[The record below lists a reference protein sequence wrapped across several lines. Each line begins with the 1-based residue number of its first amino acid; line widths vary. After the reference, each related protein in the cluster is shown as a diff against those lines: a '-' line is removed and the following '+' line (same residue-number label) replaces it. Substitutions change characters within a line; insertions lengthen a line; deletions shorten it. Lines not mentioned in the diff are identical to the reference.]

1 MPRKKIEEVSQQT
14 EISKAVNAGDTP
26 EKFKLSAIGSSGL
39 NIFSGVTYDELQQDL
54 QWPNSILTYKKM
66 TYSVPVNAC
75 LSLFENLISKVKW
88 RVKPPK
94 NATAQELEQ
103 TKFVEE
109 CLHDMDSSFR
119 EVIKDSLS
127 SNIYG
132 FAIQEKVYRK
142 RTKEN
147 GSLYNDGKIGLKKIS
162 LRNQE
167 TIEGFLFDEKTGDIK
182 GVKQNLDLVSNLY
195 SRARKGTVVIPRSK
209 ILHITV
215 GRNRSDPFGKSMLRD
230 VYMAWRYLE
239 ALQELE
245 ATGIQKDLSG
255 IPIMRVPA
263 QLMSSDASPEQKI
276 ILENLKNILRNL
288 QNNTQS
294 GVMLPSA
301 VDEMTKT
308 KLFDLEL
315 LSNDGGKKN
324 FQIDKVKEFYQNQIY
339 TGLFADVLILGSNGV
354 GSFALGQI
362 KNSLT
367 GAAVESMLDNIVEA
381 INRDVIRQLYELN
394 GFDIKNACTLD
405 YENLHSADLE
415 TLSKYYQRVTSVG
428 LIEKDREVL
437 NSVRT
442 AIGIDPY
449 PGDLPP
455 QLDLITPTT
464 SRSGDGMTTPG
475 EGTSTNVSG
484 QDTSSN
490 NLENAA

>member
-1 MPRKKIEEVSQQT
+1 MPRKKTEEVSQQT

-88 RVKPPK
+88 RVKPPV

-142 RTKEN
+142 RLKEN
-147 GSLYNDGKIGLKKIS
+147 GSLYEDGKIGLKKIS

-167 TIEGFLFDEKTGDIK
+167 TIDGFLFDEKTGDIK

-209 ILHITV
+209 YVHITV

-239 ALQELE
+239 CLQEME
-245 ATGIQKDLSG
+245 ATGVQKDLNG
-255 IPIMRVPA
+255 LPLLRVPS
-263 QLMSSDASPEQKI
+263 QLMSSDASPEQKL

-288 QNNTQS
+288 QNNSQA

-308 KLFDLEL
+308 KLFDIEL
-315 LSNDGGKKN
+315 LSTDGKKN
-324 FQIDKVKEFYQNQIY
+324 YNVSDIKTYYQNQIY
-339 TGLFADVLILGSNGV
+339 IGLGGDLLVLGTNGV
-354 GSFALGQI
+354 GSFAVGQL
-362 KNSLT
+362 KSSLT
-367 GAAVESMLDNIVEA
+367 GAAIESMLDNIVESFE
-381 INRDVIRQLYELN
+381 RDVVRQLYELN
-394 GFDIKNACTLD
+394 GFTGRFCEID
-405 YENLHSADLE
+405 YENLHAPDLE
-415 TLSKYYQRVTSVG
+415 LISKFWQRVATSG
-428 LIEKDREVL
+428 LVELDRDVL
-437 NSVRT
+437 NSIRSS
-442 AIGIDPY
+442 IGIDTY
-449 PGDLPP
+449 PDDEPP
-455 QLDLITPTT
+455 KLDILTGNS
-464 SRSGDGMTTPG
+464 SRAGDGMAVG
-475 EGTSTNVSG
+475 GLNGTSSNPSSS
-484 QDTSSN
+484 DTSTN

>member
-103 TKFVEE
+103 TAFVGE

-209 ILHITV
+209 YVHITV
-215 GRNRSDPFGKSMLRD
+215 GRNRNDPFGKSMLRD

-239 ALQELE
+239 CLQEME
-245 ATGIQKDLSG
+245 ATGVQKDLQG
-255 IPIMRVPA
+255 IPVFKVPS
-263 QLMSSDASPEQKI
+263 QLMSVDASPEQKL

-288 QNNTQS
+288 QANSQS
-294 GVMLPSA
+294 GVMIPSA
-301 VDEMTKT
+301 VDELTRT
-308 KLFDLEL
+308 PLFDIQL
-315 LSNDGGKKN
+315 LSTDGKKN
-324 FQIDKVKEFYQNQIY
+324 YDISKIKEFYQNQIY

-367 GAAVESMLDNIVEA
+367 GSAVEAMLDNIVDAFE
-381 INRDVIRQLYELN
+381 RDVIRQLYELN
-394 GFDIKNACTLD
+394 GFTGRFCQID
-405 YENLHSADLE
+405 YENLHAPDLE
-415 TLSKYYQRVTSVG
+415 LTSKFWQRVATSG
-428 LIEKDREVL
+428 LVELDRDVL
-437 NSVRT
+437 NSIRS
-442 AIGIDPY
+442 AIGIDTY
-449 PGDLPP
+449 PDDEPP
-455 QLDLITPTT
+455 KFDILTGNS
-464 SRSGDGMTTPG
+464 SRSGDGMAAG
-475 EGTSTNVSG
+475 GMNG
-484 QDTSSN
+484 TSSN
-490 NLENAA
+490 PSSSDQSSNNMENSA

>member
-1 MPRKKIEEVSQQT
+1 MQT
-14 EISKAVNAGDTP
+14 AKVETTQITKAVSDMDTP

-54 QWPNSILTYKKM
+54 QWPNSVLTYKKM

-94 NATAQELEQ
+94 DASTQELEQ
-103 TKFVEE
+103 TKFIEE
-109 CLHDMDSSFR
+109 CLHDMDVPFR
-119 EVIKDSLS
+119 SIIKDALS

-132 FAIQEKVYRK
+132 FAILEKVYRK
-142 RTKEN
+142 RNKES
-147 GSLYNDGKIGLKKIS
+147 GSIYLDNKIGLKKIS

-195 SRARKGTVVIPRSK
+195 SRTRKGTVVIPRSK

-215 GRNRSDPFGKSMLRD
+215 GRNRQDPFGKSPLRD

-239 ALQELE
+239 ALAEME
-245 ATGIQKDLSG
+245 ATGVQKDLQG
-255 IPIMRVPA
+255 IPVFKVPA
-263 QLMSSDASPEQKI
+263 QYMSADASVEQKT

-288 QNNTQS
+288 QANSQS
-294 GVMLPSA
+294 GIMIPSA
-301 VDEMTKT
+301 VDEMTRQP
-308 KLFDLEL
+308 LFDISL
-315 LSNDGGKKN
+315 LSSEGGKKN
-324 FQIDKVKEFYQNQIY
+324 YDVSKIKEFYQNQIY

-367 GAAVESMLDNIVEA
+367 GSAVESMLDNIVESF
-381 INRDVIRQLYELN
+381 NRDVIRQLYELN
-394 GFDIKNACTLD
+394 GWDITKTCSLD

-415 TLSKYYQRVTSVG
+415 TISKFWQRVASVG
-428 LIEKDREVL
+428 LVEKDREVL
-437 NSVRT
+437 NAVRT
-442 AIGIDPY
+442 AIGVDPY
-449 PGDLPP
+449 PSDVEPN
-455 QLDLITPTT
+455 LDLITPQS
-464 SRSGDGMTTPG
+464 SRAGDGMTSPG
-475 EGTSTNVSG
+475 EGTSNNVSG
-484 QDTSSN
+484 NDASSN
-490 NLENAA
+490 NLENTA